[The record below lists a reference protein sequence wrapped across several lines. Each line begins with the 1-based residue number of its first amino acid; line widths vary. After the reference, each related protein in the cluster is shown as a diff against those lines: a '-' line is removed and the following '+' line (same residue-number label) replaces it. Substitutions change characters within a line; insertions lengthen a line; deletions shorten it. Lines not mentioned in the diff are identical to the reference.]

1 MQAQMLEKRLNDTL
15 VKFNIEIQGNRSLR
29 DLIGEKRR
37 DCIFDE
43 IYSELEREMQRL
55 SQQMRANLRQ
65 KILRDGNHEE
75 SIAGEQS
82 CIRVG
87 SERAQYERAAQR

>member
-1 MQAQMLEKRLNDTL
+1 MLEKRLNDTL

-37 DCIFDE
+37 DRCIFDE

-55 SQQMRANLRQ
+55 SQQMR
-65 KILRDGNHEE
+65 
-75 SIAGEQS
+75 
-82 CIRVG
+82 
-87 SERAQYERAAQR
+87 SELETENSPRW